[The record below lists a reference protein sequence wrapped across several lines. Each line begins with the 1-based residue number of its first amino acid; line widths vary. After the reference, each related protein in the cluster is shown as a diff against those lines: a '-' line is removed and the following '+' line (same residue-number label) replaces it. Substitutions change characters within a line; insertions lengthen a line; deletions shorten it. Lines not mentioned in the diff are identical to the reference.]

1 MVWNGELDIYL
12 KNKNGMEIYFDTL
25 YTGWLTGWYSILT
38 GDDYSMNAKAKSQ
51 WVLIKLPF
59 LCVDELREQSYE
71 LDTAI
76 AEYEDY
82 IANEGIP
89 YWDYKIYRTG
99 HNCFFLYPQS
109 PCRRGI
115 GNLNFPVLP
124 SPSKKI
130 MYCHIWKNNSM
141 SLSIYSKN

>member
-1 MVWNGELDIYL
+1 
-12 KNKNGMEIYFDTL
+12 MEIYFDTL

-99 HNCFFLYPQS
+99 HNRMKPINRFRFGVKRIMRIS
-109 PCRRGI
+109 VGI
-115 GNLNFPVLP
+115 LMRFVFNL
-124 SPSKKI
+124 
-130 MYCHIWKNNSM
+130 
-141 SLSIYSKN
+141 